1 MEPVS
6 DYEAFDYI
14 ATRITDWERAAR
26 ELPLPD
32 LRAMAATSQDDLAH
46 SLDAF
51 HGLFADHDECK
62 ECTAALAASLGTIAR
77 QATAAAIFALGLSQR
92 VRLAAQQN

>member
-1 MEPVS
+1 MDPVS
-6 DYEAFDYI
+6 DHEAFDYI
-14 ATRITDWERAAR
+14 ATRITDWERAAH

-32 LRAMAATSQDDLAH
+32 LRAMAANSQDDLAH

-51 HGLFADHDECK
+51 HGLFAEHDDCPECA
-62 ECTAALAASLGTIAR
+62 AALAAALGTIAR
-77 QATAAAIFALGLSQR
+77 QATAAAIFALGLTQR

>member
-1 MEPVS
+1 MDPVS

-14 ATRITDWERAAR
+14 ATRITDWERAAQ
-26 ELPLPD
+26 ELSLPD
-32 LRAMAATSQDDLAH
+32 LRAMVATCQDDLAH
-46 SLDAF
+46 SLNAF
-51 HGLFADHDECK
+51 NGIFADHDECQ
-62 ECTAALAASLGTIAR
+62 ECAAALAASLGTVAR